1 MPDNRPHAAVLAFI
15 PDLFF
20 STKVGTI
27 CAGLGRP
34 FALARTEADLMA
46 KAAAAARSAVLLVDL
61 TAQAAEGVLAR
72 LREGPTADLPLLG
85 YTTHADWK
93 RTKPLHDRCDR
104 VITKDDIASN
114 LAGELERV
122 SRVRSGEG
130 GGE

>member
-1 MPDNRPHAAVLAFI
+1 MREDRPREAVLAFI
-15 PDLFF
+15 LDLFF

-34 FALARTEADLMA
+34 FLLARTEADLLA
-46 KAAAAARSAVLLVDL
+46 KAAAARPAVLLVDL
-61 TAQAAEGVLAR
+61 TSPGAEGLLAR
-72 LREGPTADLPLLG
+72 LREASTADLPLLG

-104 VITKDDIASN
+104 VITKDDIAAD

-122 SRVRSGEG
+122 ARVRARPGEKA
-130 GGE
+130 

>member
-1 MPDNRPHAAVLAFI
+1 MPDDRTREVVLAFI

-20 STKVGTI
+20 STKVGAL

-34 FALARTEADLMA
+34 FILARTEADLMA
-46 KAAAAARSAVLLVDL
+46 KAAAAQPVVLLVDL
-61 TAQAAEGVLAR
+61 TAPAVEGVLTR
-72 LREGPTADLPLLG
+72 LREGPAAGLPLLG

-93 RTKPLHDRCDR
+93 RTKPLHARCDR
-104 VITKDDIASN
+104 VITKDDIAAN

-122 SRVRSGEG
+122 ARAQSAGG